1 MTDIS
6 DEGGGPVPAGG
17 GADAAVSGGAPGPVS
32 RRAVLGGGLA
42 AALVGPARAA
52 APIRTVEDFLD
63 GVGVNV
69 HLGSEPYASRF
80 TEVTDLLVRCG
91 IRHLRDE
98 LRPSNDRARWKHLH
112 AAHGIRANL
121 LVSPATNTVPEM
133 MAYLDAVG
141 PETVSAIEGQNEG
154 DSDWFMAQ
162 PAARPHWA
170 EAVVAYQRAVHRS
183 LRARYAP
190 DALPI
195 LSPSVL
201 DYKPEDVAL
210 IKGAAAFCDAV
221 AVHSYVQ
228 HGQEPETDDPYAGLG
243 WYLAHMRDAFKPGAP
258 AFCTEVGY
266 CNLVRPGGGGVSEEA
281 AGIYIPRLL
290 MNNFAAGI
298 PRSFLYQLMD
308 GGTSAENS
316 EDHWGLVRFDGSP
329 KPAFTAL
336 ARLLGALREPGG
348 AAPPEPPVAVALPE
362 ASADLRHVALS
373 RPDGSVMVVLWRA
386 VPCWDPDRA
395 VAIAAPARPQRV
407 VPSRPLRSVRSLAV
421 NAAGG
426 WTGHA
431 ATGGAFVLPVGPGL
445 TVLWLC

>member
-1 MTDIS
+1 MT
-6 DEGGGPVPAGG
+6 GGPSWPF
-17 GADAAVSGGAPGPVS
+17 S
-32 RRAVLGGGLA
+32 RRAFLGASLA
-42 AALVGPARAA
+42 AAFAGPARAA
-52 APIRTVEDFLD
+52 AEPMRPVEDFLD
-63 GVGVNV
+63 SVGVNV

-80 TEVTDLLVRCG
+80 PEMTELLVRSG

-98 LRPSNDRARWKHLH
+98 LRPSNDLARWKHLH

-133 MAYLDAVG
+133 LAYLEAVG

-170 EAVVAYQRAVHRS
+170 EAVVAYQRAVHRA
-183 LRARYAP
+183 LRARYGRE
-190 DALPI
+190 ALPI

-210 IKGAAAFCDAV
+210 IKDAAVFCDAV

-228 HGQEPETDDPYAGLG
+228 HGQEPETADPYAGID
-243 WYLAHMRDAFKPGAP
+243 WYLAQMRDAFKPGAP

-266 CNLVRPGGGGVSEEA
+266 CNFVRPGGSGVSEAA

-290 MNNFAAGI
+290 MNNFAAGVR
-298 PRSFLYQLMD
+298 RSFLYQLMD
-308 GGTSAENS
+308 GGTSTENS
-316 EDHWGLVRFDGSP
+316 EDHWGLVRIDGTP

-336 ARLLGALREPGG
+336 ARLLGALREPDGDG
-348 AAPPEPPVAVALPE
+348 DPVPPVAVTLPE

-373 RPDGSVMVVLWRA
+373 RRDGSTMVVLWRA
-386 VPCWDPDRA
+386 VSCWDPDRA
-395 VAIAAPARPQRV
+395 LEIEAPMRRQRV
-407 VPSRPLRSVRSLAV
+407 VPTRPLRNARSLAV
-421 NAAGG
+421 NTTGG
-426 WTGHA
+426 WTTHA
-431 ATGGAFVLPVGPGL
+431 ASGGELVLPVGPNL
-445 TVLWLC
+445 TVLWLS